1 MNKATISIWDR
12 QFSLPIEY
20 DVFPGESVTQL
31 QKQAVESFI
40 REENIT
46 SNKDISKYIIQH
58 DGKQTGNKIDNIFK
72 YVMPKYLYVPLNPED
87 RIIAIICD
95 YRFDEEHGIALVY
108 KNEVLKEIGP
118 QDIVL

>member
-72 YVMPKYLYVPLNPED
+72 YVMPKYLYVPFNPEN